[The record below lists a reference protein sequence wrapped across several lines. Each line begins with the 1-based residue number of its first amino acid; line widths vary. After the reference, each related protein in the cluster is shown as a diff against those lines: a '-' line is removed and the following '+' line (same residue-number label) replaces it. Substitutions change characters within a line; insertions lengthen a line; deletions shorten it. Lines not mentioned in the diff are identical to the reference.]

1 MAAPTLGNIV
11 GAFKTVVAR
20 SVNKHRDTA
29 GQRVWQRNY
38 FEHVIRDE
46 DELGRP
52 REYIHNNPL
61 AAHHH
66 VADDLGA
73 AWEANP

>member
-1 MAAPTLGNIV
+1 MGNIV
-11 GAFKTVVAR
+11 GAFKTVAA
-20 SVNKHRDTA
+20 SSINAHRGTT

-46 DELGRP
+46 DELGRV

-61 AAHHH
+61 AAHNH
-66 VADDLGA
+66 VADDLAA
-73 AWEANP
+73 AWEAEL